1 LQQAFFMTE
10 FRFEP
15 LTRRWVIA
23 GGDRAARPNEFVD
36 QTNKRGDLTCPFCR
50 GREIETPPAVAEYL
64 AADGSANWSVRV
76 VPNKYP
82 AVNGQQYSA
91 TPSGDALLQ
100 MQPGEGVHEVIIES
114 PRHVVDLTDLSDDE
128 LTNTFLAYRD
138 RLRAAAQ
145 RGLAYAQV
153 FKNVGAAA
161 GASIEHSHSQVIGL
175 PWIPSQL
182 SEQLNHCE
190 DHHRRTGR
198 GLLLDL
204 IAAERTKGT
213 RIVAEEAGLIAWFPF
228 ASRFPFECWFTNPES
243 PADFRLLTDRQI
255 AELAKFTRD
264 LVRCIRHA
272 GGLSAYNLILHTL
285 PFDTNR
291 YDHYHWHW
299 EILPRTA
306 KQAGFEW
313 ATGHFIN
320 PVLPEIAAAAVRQT
334 HADCSVGDN

>member
-1 LQQAFFMTE
+1 MTE
-10 FRFEP
+10 FRLEP

-23 GGDRAARPNEFVD
+23 GGDRATRPNEYVD
-36 QTNKRGDLTCPFCR
+36 QTNKRGGLTCPFCA
-50 GREIETPPAVAEYL
+50 GREDETPPAVAEYP
-64 AADGSANWSVRV
+64 AEDEPDTWSVRV

-82 AVNGQQYSA
+82 AVNGQFATSA
-91 TPSGDALLQ
+91 SASPLPAMFSS
-100 MQPGEGVHEVIIES
+100 QPGLGVHEVIIES
-114 PRHVVDLTDLSDDE
+114 PRHVIDLTDLTTAE

-138 RLRAAAQ
+138 RLRASAEQ
-145 RGLAYAQV
+145 GLAYAQV

-182 SEQLNHCE
+182 AEQLQHSQE
-190 DHHRRTGR
+190 HFDQHGR
-198 GLLLDL
+198 SLLGDL
-204 IAAERTKGT
+204 IAAERAAKT
-213 RIVAEEAGLIAWFPF
+213 RIIAEEGGLLGWFPY
-228 ASRFPFECWFTNPES
+228 ASRFPFECWITNTDT
-243 PADFRLLTDRQI
+243 PADFRRVTAGQI
-255 AELAKFTRD
+255 AELATFIRD
-264 LVRCIRHA
+264 LIRCIRHA
-272 GGLSAYNLILHTL
+272 GGVSAYNLILHTL

-334 HADCSVGDN
+334 HAGCSVGEN